1 MGAFEACGKA
11 GALDLLVA
19 SRMTFFTTRFLKSI
33 KFKMSFPHSLRT
45 TFCLDVQSLN
55 CTLKVEVK
63 SGEK

>member
-1 MGAFEACGKA
+1 MGAFEACGNA
-11 GALDLLVA
+11 SALDLLGQQNDFV
-19 SRMTFFTTRFLKSI
+19 TTRFLKSI